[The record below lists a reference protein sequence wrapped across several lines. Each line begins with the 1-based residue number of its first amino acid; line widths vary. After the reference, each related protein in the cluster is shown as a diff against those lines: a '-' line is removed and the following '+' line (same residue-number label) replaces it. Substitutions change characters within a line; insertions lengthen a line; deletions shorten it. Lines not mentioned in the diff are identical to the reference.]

1 MIEIIT
7 LVAAVK
13 IIEIFT
19 GWDGFICVNSRVSH
33 DSQVIRRK
41 TSFLSKKSKN
51 PTRKSL
57 KYKGK

>member
-19 GWDGFICVNSRVSH
+19 GWEGFICGS
-33 DSQVIRRK
+33 
-41 TSFLSKKSKN
+41 
-51 PTRKSL
+51 
-57 KYKGK
+57 GCA

>member
-19 GWDGFICVNSRVSH
+19 GWDGFICVSGIDN
-33 DSQVIRRK
+33 
-41 TSFLSKKSKN
+41 L
-51 PTRKSL
+51 
-57 KYKGK
+57 